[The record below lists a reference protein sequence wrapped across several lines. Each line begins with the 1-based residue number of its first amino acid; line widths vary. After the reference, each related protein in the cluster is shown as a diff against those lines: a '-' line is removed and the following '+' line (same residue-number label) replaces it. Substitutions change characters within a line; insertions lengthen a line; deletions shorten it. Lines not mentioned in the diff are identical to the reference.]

1 MPPLPDGPPLLIIM
15 SAPSGAGKDSIRDL
29 LIAWKLPFHFAVTA
43 TTREKRADE
52 IEGVDYH
59 FLTDEEFRRLES
71 EGGLLEKA
79 DVYGQRKGVPRVEVL
94 EPLQAGRDVFARV
107 DIQGA
112 DTLKR
117 LIPHALMIFIAPPSL
132 EETVRRLDARDT
144 ESGEDLQRRIDA
156 ARSEMEA
163 AARFDY
169 VVVNETGKLEEAAR
183 RVVEIIAAEKG
194 KRAEEAKRSRV

>member
-1 MPPLPDGPPLLIIM
+1 M

>member
-1 MPPLPDGPPLLIIM
+1 MPSLPEGPPILIII

-29 LIAWKLPFHFAVTA
+29 LIAWKLPLHFAVTA
-43 TTREKRADE
+43 TTRAKRADE

-59 FLTDEEFRRLES
+59 FLTKEEFSRLES
-71 EGGLLEKA
+71 EGGLLENA
-79 DVYGQRKGVPRVEVL
+79 NVYGQRKGVPVAEVVA
-94 EPLQAGRDVFARV
+94 PLQGGRDVLARV

-117 LIPHALMIFIAPPSL
+117 LIPDALMIFIAPPSL

-163 AARFDY
+163 ASRFDY

-194 KRAEEAKRSRV
+194 KRAGEAKRSRG